1 MRFRLTM
8 PGIPF
13 LLRNPAATDVAEQIG
28 AVTRSLPLASPRV
41 SACGTDAPV
50 AALPGLDPFPAPE
63 RSTSPR

>member
-8 PGIPF
+8 PGMPL

-28 AVTRSLPLASPRV
+28 AVTRTPLLASLRV
-41 SACGTDAPV
+41 NACGTDAPV
-50 AALPGLDPFPAPE
+50 VALTGLDPFPAPE